1 MTRAKNRPRR
11 GSPGSSVLIEGDKGI
26 FAGPLGGA
34 QPGAT
39 ESGDLASR
47 EFGVPQADIPGGVR
61 HLVNPQTRHARPPGV
76 PERPADYHKEHGVEP
91 LDDGQYE
98 TPPDETEERARRA
111 APEPKTDHAVPVYV
125 VPRPDKR
132 RRGAAPR
139 KVIVPAAGNPPV
151 RLFSPNDTR
160 IGVLL
165 LNESATII
173 RIGEIEIETASGGA
187 ALPVSMT
194 NYLYIATADSLYA
207 VADSGASSL
216 ALSVIE
222 EFGEPGLGA

>member
-1 MTRAKNRPRR
+1 MSRAKGRPRR
-11 GSPGSSVLIEGDKGI
+11 GNPDSSVLIEGDTGI
-26 FAGPLGGA
+26 FPGPLGGA
-34 QPGAT
+34 EPGAT

-61 HLVNPQTRHARPPGV
+61 HLVNPQTRPGRPPGV

-91 LDDGQYE
+91 LDDGQYV
-98 TPPDETEERARRA
+98 TPPDASEERAPRPA
-111 APEPKTDHAVPVYV
+111 AEPKIHDAVPVYV
-125 VPRPDKR
+125 VPRPDRR

-139 KVIVPAAGNPPV
+139 KVTVPAAGNPPV
-151 RLFSPNDTR
+151 RLFSGNDNR

-187 ALPVSMT
+187 ALPASMS
-194 NYLYIATADSLYA
+194 NYLYISTADSLYA
-207 VADSGASSL
+207 VADSGASTL